1 MLLSEV
7 KDFVSKNEGK
17 FTHREEI
24 IELKDGSER
33 KVDIFN
39 YGIGCGYT
47 DFNKKI
53 SGEFTAHELRGL
65 TFTSE
70 TEYYLSMPKFFNL
83 NETKGSMYD
92 DLKNKKIIDVMEK
105 ADGSLIM
112 FVPFVLKDGSVQFK
126 AKTKKT
132 FHSEQAQLANE
143 YLENNDNLYN
153 LLIDAKDDGDVL
165 LFEYVSPLNRIVLK
179 YDHSDLKCLMIRN
192 SVSGDILTENFM
204 QIVCDEYGVSSV
216 DSFNKNIDEIIEIQ
230 KSNKEIEGFVC
241 LFEDNKLVKFKTDWY
256 FDIHKIR
263 TSFTQREND
272 IIAAILNENIDDYL
286 SELSDDNELRLKI
299 EYIINKVK
307 SHHNSLYK
315 EVVSIANNMK
325 EMELK
330 DFAYKYKNH
339 SSFSWFLVRLKRG
352 LLTLDDFDDKYKDF
366 MLKKTRKLSDAR
378 LFLEAV

>member
-1 MLLSEV
+1 MFLSEV
-7 KDFVSKNEGK
+7 KDFVSRNSGK

-24 IELKDGSER
+24 VELSDGSKR

-70 TEYYLSMPKFFNL
+70 TDYHLSMPKFFNL
-83 NETKGSMYD
+83 NETKGSMYE
-92 DLKNKKIIDVMEK
+92 DLKDKKIIDVMEK

-112 FVPFVLKDGSVQFK
+112 FVPFVLNDGTIEFK

-132 FHSEQAQLANE
+132 FHSEQAKFANE
-143 YLENNDNLYN
+143 YLEKNENLYR
-153 LLIDAKDDGDVL
+153 LLCESENDML

-179 YDHSDLKCLMIRN
+179 YDSSDLKCLMIRN
-192 SVSGDILTENFM
+192 HENGEIASSAFM
-204 QIVCDEYGVSSV
+204 EGVCFEYGVNFV
-216 DSFNKNIDEIIEIQ
+216 DSHKKTLYEIMDIQ

-241 LFEDNKLVKFKTDWY
+241 LFEGNQLVKFKTDWY

-286 SELSDDNELRLKI
+286 SELSDDNELRHKI
-299 EYIINKVK
+299 ETIIDKVK
-307 SHHNSLYK
+307 KHHNSLYQDVMPIVDK
-315 EVVSIANNMK
+315 MSK
-325 EMELK
+325 LKLK
-330 DFAYKYKNH
+330 DFVFEYKDH
-339 SSFSWFLVRLKRG
+339 VAFSWFLIRLKRE
-352 LLTLDDFDDKYKDF
+352 LITLDDFDTQYKEF
-366 MLKKTRKLSDAR
+366 ILKKTRKLNDAR
-378 LFLEAV
+378 KFLEEL